1 VRYLKKRIGIVGYWG
16 FGRGQAYLNLCHA
29 KMLADEYSVYIY
41 KIFNNPVSE
50 EFKTVPADIIQ
61 DKDWNIDPERFK
73 AWILG
78 NRLDAVIFNE
88 YNQWW
93 DDKVYLNKIA
103 KSLGV
108 KTYAW
113 LALERFNPDQANDYD
128 RLIASTVSYQR
139 FFRGLKIRNFT
150 YLPFSI
156 DFKEFP
162 VIPKTKNEKFTFFHS
177 AGYGGVQDRKNT
189 QEVYKAFR
197 LMNNPNTRLIIA
209 SQKPINLES
218 CPDDIVLINKDLSR
232 EELLKLYREAD
243 VTVMPTKW
251 ESIGIPIL
259 ESLASG
265 TPVITT
271 DNPPMNEF
279 IKNNVNGFVCKGE
292 LKTYEG
298 ISIKSCDV
306 NAQEIKAK
314 MELIMNPI
322 IIEILKKNARK
333 VAEDFY
339 DLEKNKKFFLEFL
352 KKDLGE

>member
-1 VRYLKKRIGIVGYWG
+1 VRHLKKRIGIVGYFGW
-16 FGRGQAYLNLCHA
+16 GRGQSYLNLCHA
-29 KMLADEYSVYIY
+29 KMLADEYDVYIF
-41 KIFNNPVSE
+41 KILNNPISE
-50 EFKTVPADIIQ
+50 EFKSVNVSITEN
-61 DKDWNIDPERFK
+61 KDWNISEEAFK
-73 AWILG
+73 EWIFV
-78 NRLDAVIFNE
+78 NKLDAIIFNE

-108 KTYAW
+108 RTYAW
-113 LALERFNPDQANDYD
+113 LALEKFKIDQASAYD

-162 VIPKTKNEKFTFFHS
+162 ILPKTKNEKFTFFHPS
-177 AGYGGVQDRKNT
+177 GYGGVQDRKNT
-189 QEVYKAFR
+189 KAVYEAFR
-197 LMNNPNTRLIIA
+197 LLNNPNTRLIIS
-209 SQKPINLES
+209 SQKPIQLES
-218 CPDDIVLINKDLSR
+218 CADDIVLINKDLSR

-271 DNPPMNEF
+271 DNSPMNEF

-352 KKDLGE
+352 KKDLGD